1 MPGYTT
7 AMLLLLA
14 ATAVYTVDTD
24 AHAASTAKAGA
35 KRVHDAHP
43 PPPLPTEGAAAPP
56 TAQTVV
62 AELRARLLSASAVLA
77 AAAGVEGPVACTCAS
92 YCTGQCFAAACAPC
106 TADTWSFPGGASLCF
121 DPGPLGNGLLCQV
134 AGPSTNRTT
143 TKNACCTAGGAA
155 CALPAGSCCGSGSC
169 RSCPSYPPPP
179 TIFESLNRTRTFV
192 DGTCRAV

>member
-14 ATAVYTVDTD
+14 ATAVHTVDTD

-62 AELRARLLSASAVLA
+62 VELRARLLSASAVLA
-77 AAAGVEGPVACTCAS
+77 AAAGVKGPVACTCAS

-143 TKNACCTAGGAA
+143 TKNACCTTGGASPDL
-155 CALPAGSCCGSGSC
+155 CASGGHGALCPCRKPGVPLP
-169 RSCPSYPPPP
+169 RSWKW
-179 TIFESLNRTRTFV
+179 
-192 DGTCRAV
+192 